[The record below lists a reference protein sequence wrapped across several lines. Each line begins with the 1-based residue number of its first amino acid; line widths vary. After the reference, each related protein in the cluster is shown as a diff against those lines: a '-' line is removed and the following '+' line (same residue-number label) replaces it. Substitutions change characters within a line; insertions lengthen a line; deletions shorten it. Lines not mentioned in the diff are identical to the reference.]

1 MKELDW
7 DYIVEILEHATEG
20 GTGCSYTLFS
30 IGESQRLL
38 DENTPYGGPTTE
50 ERKEHVEAL
59 QKFHTH
65 TGVLSDLNRIETWDK
80 PTSMPEPPVGCWI
93 VPAEEFWPKR
103 VTAKG
108 YAFLETLEADKRK
121 QGNLLETIKQFAI
134 ARVNKAADLGLEAF
148 VEHLTGS

>member
-7 DYIVEILEHATEG
+7 AYIAEILEDATEG
-20 GTGCSYTLFS
+20 GTGCSFTLFS

-38 DENTPYGGPTTE
+38 DNPLYGDLTAE
-50 ERKEHVEAL
+50 ERKEHTEAL
-59 QKFHTH
+59 RKFHTH
-65 TGVLSDLNRIETWDK
+65 TGVLSDLNFIETWDQ

-108 YAFLETLEADKRK
+108 HAFLKTLEEDKRK

-134 ARVNKAADLGLEAF
+134 PRVNKAADLMLETF
-148 VEHLTGS
+148 VGHLTGG

>member
-7 DYIVEILEHATEG
+7 EYIVEILEDATEG

-38 DENTPYGGPTTE
+38 DSQFYGDITAE
-50 ERKEHVEAL
+50 ERKEHTEAL

-65 TGVLSDLNRIETWDK
+65 TGVLSDLKWIETWDK
-80 PTSMPEPPVGCWI
+80 PTSMPDPPVGSWI
-93 VPAEEFWPKR
+93 VPAQEFWPKR

-108 YAFLETLEADKRK
+108 HAFLKTLEADKRK
-121 QGNLLETIKQFAI
+121 QGNLLETIKQFVI
-134 ARVNKAADLGLEAF
+134 PRVSRAADLGLDRF
-148 VEHLTGS
+148 VEHLTGG